1 MKKIV
6 GTIAL
11 LFTLITVYGQSN
23 QSIPFTLQ
31 DRDRIMRTE
40 QKVESLRKEMNTRFE
55 ALETKMD
62 TRFKAV
68 DTRFEALE
76 TKMDTRF
83 AAMDTRFDS
92 QQQQIDDLK
101 TMFFWGFGIMIT
113 LMIFMMGYMIWD
125 RRTAMDP
132 IREKVERLTYGQDNL
147 TKVLI
152 EHAHKDPELA
162 NILRTFGLL

>member
-1 MKKIV
+1 VKKIV

-62 TRFKAV
+62 TRFEAM

-83 AAMDTRFDS
+83 NS

-125 RRTAMDP
+125 RRTAMNP
-132 IREKVERLTYGQDNL
+132 VREKVERLTYGQDNL

-152 EHAHKDPELA
+152 EHSHKDPELA